1 MKRDYITLGAILDS
15 VSSEDTIPSDLSGFD
30 FVGYSPFGLREDSK
44 GIMRLERTKNEPF
57 QIIYIKTS
65 PNESQEEIKVGRTKF
80 EKKMKELEARIADVG
95 QKGFDIISLDYY
107 YTVLG
112 ESKLSKMKRQYQEMQ
127 RIEQQ
132 VAESLEDP
140 MVYRE
145 TIGRITPSIE
155 INGIEYTVDLAW
167 TEEEIGSNPSMF
179 LKGREMVVGDGTN
192 QILAHRYFSDPRVVV
207 DGAFEGDVRRPTN
220 FNFELDEQTKVNLC
234 ALFKG
239 LYREIEEVSFPKQER
254 RSVK

>member
-30 FVGYSPFGLREDSK
+30 FVGYSHFGLREDPK

-57 QIIYIKTS
+57 HIIYIKTS
-65 PNESQEEIKVGRTKF
+65 FNESQEEIKVGRTKF
-80 EKKMKELEARIADVG
+80 EKKMKELEERIV
-95 QKGFDIISLDYY
+95 DIEGRGYDLTTPDY
-107 YTVLG
+107 TILG

-207 DGAFEGDVRRPTN
+207 DGTFEGDVRRPTN

>member
-57 QIIYIKTS
+57 HIIYIKTS
-65 PNESQEEIKVGRTKF
+65 FNESQEEIKVGRTKF
-80 EKKMKELEARIADVG
+80 EKKMKELEVRIADI
-95 QKGFDIISLDYY
+95 KGRGYDLTNHDK
-107 YTVLG
+107 YTILG
-112 ESKLSKMKRQYQEMQ
+112 ESNLDKLKRQYREMQ
-127 RIEQQ
+127 RIHQQ
-132 VAESLEDP
+132 VDESLEDP
-140 MVYRE
+140 RVYRE